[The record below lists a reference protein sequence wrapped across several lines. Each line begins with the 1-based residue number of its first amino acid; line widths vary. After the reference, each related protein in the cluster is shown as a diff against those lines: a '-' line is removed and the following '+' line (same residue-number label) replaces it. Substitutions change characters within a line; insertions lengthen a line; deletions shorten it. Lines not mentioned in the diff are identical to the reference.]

1 MTMNHQKA
9 MKPKQKEVSLK
20 MAKTRHIV
28 KDSGLTSFQEGAEKG
43 GITKRAKGR
52 HFMVF
57 NSNDDV
63 INNEIYLRDLNL
75 ISAGLKNSSKEKP
88 IGSTTQSRNMLKKC
102 NKEYLIGYYVKE
114 IK

>member
-1 MTMNHQKA
+1 
-9 MKPKQKEVSLK
+9 
-20 MAKTRHIV
+20 
-28 KDSGLTSFQEGAEKG
+28 
-43 GITKRAKGR
+43 
-52 HFMVF
+52 MVF

-63 INNEIYLRDLNL
+63 INNEICLRDLNL

-88 IGSTTQSRNMLKKC
+88 IGATTQSRNMLKKY